1 MNKILWIAR
10 REFVATVCTKAF
22 LFGLIFLPALLG
34 LAFVVIN
41 VVQDDDYQASGR
53 IAVVDPTGRVVV
65 EARQLIDTARAD
77 AARLSAVLAQ
87 NGTPLPGGAI
97 SELLLASPPDFT
109 LVQLPF
115 DSSLED
121 EKPLLLRPQQA
132 GGYLALVYVH
142 ADAIEA
148 ATAAAGFGSYDLYTG
163 SDIDQREIGA
173 IRSVLRDAIVNLRI
187 EANGFDRATVE
198 RLMRVGSGQSITVTE
213 TDEREGSTA
222 GLNVALPA
230 SFMFLLF
237 LGIMGGG
244 QHLMTSTI
252 EEKSSR
258 VVEVLLAAVSPI
270 EIMAGKLLGAIAVS
284 LVGLSVYLAAGLLAL
299 AQFDMLSL
307 LDTWL
312 IFYLFVFFFIAF
324 FTIGSLMLAIG
335 SAVNELREAQ
345 TLMMPV
351 TILIMLPVFLWMP
364 ISRDPSSAL
373 SLTASFV
380 PPINTFGMLLRMAS
394 TQPPPLWQVWLT
406 ILIGVAGV
414 FVALW
419 CASRVFRIGI
429 LLTGKPPDFRTL
441 FRWIR
446 AG

>member
-1 MNKILWIAR
+1 
-10 REFVATVCTKAF
+10 
-22 LFGLIFLPALLG
+22 
-34 LAFVVIN
+34 
-41 VVQDDDYQASGR
+41 
-53 IAVVDPTGRVVV
+53 
-65 EARQLIDTARAD
+65 
-77 AARLSAVLAQ
+77 
-87 NGTPLPGGAI
+87 
-97 SELLLASPPDFT
+97 
-109 LVQLPF
+109 
-115 DSSLED
+115 
-121 EKPLLLRPQQA
+121 
-132 GGYLALVYVH
+132 
-142 ADAIEA
+142 
-148 ATAAAGFGSYDLYTG
+148 
-163 SDIDQREIGA
+163 
-173 IRSVLRDAIVNLRI
+173 
-187 EANGFDRATVE
+187 
-198 RLMRVGSGQSITVTE
+198 
-213 TDEREGSTA
+213 
-222 GLNVALPA
+222 
-230 SFMFLLF
+230 
-237 LGIMGGG
+237 
-244 QHLMTSTI
+244 
-252 EEKSSR
+252 
-258 VVEVLLAAVSPI
+258 VSPI
-270 EIMAGKLLGAIAVS
+270 EITAGKLLGAIAVS

-441 FRWIR
+441 LRWIR